1 MTELLFM
8 EDSYLKEFSA
18 TVTNANSN
26 EIELDKTAFY
36 PEGGGQ
42 PSDIGVV
49 ENEKDVYNVTYVRK
63 ENGKIIHVL
72 DKESLKIGDKVN
84 CKLDWNRRYAL
95 MRNHTAAHV
104 LSAVI
109 NKETGALISGNQ
121 LGVEQSRIDFSL
133 ENFDREKIK
142 EYVDKANEYLAQDVP
157 IKTYFISWDEADES
171 ITKLAMGISGHEK
184 LRIVEIGDIDKQAD
198 GGTHVA
204 NVKEVGHIELVKIE
218 NKGKNN
224 RRVYFRVVEGILWR
238 EKS

>member
-8 EDSYLKEFSA
+8 EDSYLKEFDA
-18 TVTNANSN
+18 VVIAVNGN

-49 ENEKDVYNVTYVRK
+49 ENEKDVYNVTHVRK

-72 DKESLKIGDKVN
+72 DKEGLNIGDKVN

-104 LSAVI
+104 LSEVI
-109 NKETGALISGNQ
+109 HRDTGALITGNQ
-121 LGVEQSRIDFSL
+121 LGIEQSRIDFSL
-133 ENFDREKIK
+133 EVFDKEKIK
-142 EYVDKANEYLAQDVP
+142 EYIEKANEYLSRNVP
-157 IKTYFISWDEADES
+157 IKSYFISFDEADES
-171 ITKLAMGISGHEK
+171 ITKLAMGLQGHEK
-184 LRIVEIGDIDKQAD
+184 IRIVEIGDIDKQAD

-204 NVKEVGHIELVKIE
+204 NVNEVGRIELVKIE

-224 RRVYFRVVEGILWR
+224 RRIYFRVV
-238 EKS
+238 

>member
-1 MTELLFM
+1 MTQLLFM

-18 TVTNANSN
+18 VVTSANSN

-42 PSDIGVV
+42 PCDLGTIESNG
-49 ENEKDVYNVTYVRK
+49 NTFNVTHVRK
-63 ENGKIIHVL
+63 ENGRIIHIV
-72 DKESLKIGDKVN
+72 DKEGLRYGNTVR
-84 CKLDWNRRYAL
+84 CKLDWNRRYML

-104 LSAVI
+104 LSEVI
-109 NKETGALISGNQ
+109 HRATGAMITGNQ
-121 LGVEQSRIDFSL
+121 LGTEQSRIDFSL

-157 IKTYFISWDEADES
+157 IKTYFISRDEADES
-171 ITKLAMGISGHEK
+171 ITKLAMGIAGHEN

-204 NVKEVGHIELVKIE
+204 NIKEVGRIELVKIE

-224 RRVYFRVVEGILWR
+224 RRVYFRVV
-238 EKS
+238 